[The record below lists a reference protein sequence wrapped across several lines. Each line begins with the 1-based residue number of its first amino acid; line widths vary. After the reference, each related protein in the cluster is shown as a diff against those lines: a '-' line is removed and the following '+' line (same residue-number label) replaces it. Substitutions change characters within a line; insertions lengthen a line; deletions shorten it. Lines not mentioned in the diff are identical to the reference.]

1 LWKSAPD
8 FRAAYAHFFRGTSV
22 AHEGEPRPDLLEHFR
37 PYLRLLA
44 RQQLDPRLRAK
55 LDPSDVVQQT
65 LLEAHQALERFQG
78 DSDTDLA
85 AWLRRILANNLAD
98 ALRKYG
104 ARARDVA
111 LERSLQASLDESAS
125 RLEGWLAS
133 ERSSP
138 SSEAARQEQSLR
150 LAAALA
156 QLPDDQRQA
165 IDLKH
170 LQGKSVE
177 AVAAEMGKSGAAVAG
192 LLRRGLKRLREL
204 MADDS

>member
-1 LWKSAPD
+1 MAQENDARSA
-8 FRAAYAHFFRGTSV
+8 
-22 AHEGEPRPDLLEHFR
+22 LLERFR

-65 LLEAHQALERFQG
+65 LLEAHQALPHFQSG
-78 DSDTDLA
+78 SDAELA

-104 ARARDVA
+104 TGARDVA
-111 LERSLQASLDESAS
+111 LERSLEESAS
-125 RLEGWLAS
+125 RLEAWLAS
-133 ERSSP
+133 EQSSP
-138 SSEAARQEQSLR
+138 SDRAARQEQSLR

-170 LQGKSVE
+170 LQGRPVE
-177 AVAAEMGKSGAAVAG
+177 KVAREMGRSGAAVAG

-204 MADDS
+204 MADVS